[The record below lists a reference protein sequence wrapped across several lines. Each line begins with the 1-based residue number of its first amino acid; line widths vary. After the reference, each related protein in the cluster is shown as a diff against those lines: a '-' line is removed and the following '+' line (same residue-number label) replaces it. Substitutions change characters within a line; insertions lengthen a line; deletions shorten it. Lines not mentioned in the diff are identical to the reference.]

1 MFETIDW
8 RAVTFICASLAHEMI
23 VHFNM
28 PRVYYFEQEKKQLLK
43 DVRSVKL

>member
-8 RAVTFICASLAHEMI
+8 RAVTFIFASLAHEMV

-28 PRVYYFEQEKKQLLK
+28 PRVYYFEQEKKQLLNGSK
-43 DVRSVKL
+43 SLKQ